1 MNDQKKIEDIL
12 HSIQELILEAQNE
25 EKLDRFETPE
35 VISFD
40 KFDQATIGNL
50 GKKENYKKIYLDKI
64 QKEIPIEVKN
74 LEINRTEN
82 NTSLKNS
89 WKDFN
94 FQKCQEK
101 PQRQT
106 LEEINKESDQI
117 EKIFKDSLNFW
128 IKKNLPNLIKEETAL
143 HTKKI
148 LEEKLK

>member
-12 HSIQELILEAQNE
+12 HSIQELILEAQKE

-35 VISFD
+35 VINFD

-50 GKKENYKKIYLDKI
+50 EKKENYKKIYLDRV
-64 QKEIPIEVKN
+64 QKEVASEVKS
-74 LEINRTEN
+74 LEINPKEN

-89 WKDFN
+89 WKGFN

-101 PQRQT
+101 PQRKI
-106 LEEINKESDQI
+106 LEEINTESDQI
-117 EKIFKDSLNFW
+117 EKMFKDSLNFW
-128 IKKNLPNLIKEETAL
+128 IKKNLPDLIKEETAL
-143 HTKKI
+143 YTKKI

>member
-25 EKLDRFETPE
+25 EKLDRLETSE
-35 VISFD
+35 IINLD

-50 GKKENYKKIYLDKI
+50 GKKENYKKLYLDEI
-64 QKEIPIEVKN
+64 QKKIPIKQKN
-74 LEINRTEN
+74 LEINPIEN

-89 WKDFN
+89 WKGFN

-101 PQRQT
+101 PQRQI
-106 LEEINKESDQI
+106 LEDINKESDQI
-117 EKIFKDSLNFW
+117 DEIFKDSLNFW
-128 IKKNLPNLIKEETAL
+128 IKKNLPDLIKEETAL
-143 HTKKI
+143 YTKKI

>member
-25 EKLDRFETPE
+25 EKLDRLETPE
-35 VISFD
+35 VINLD
-40 KFDQATIGNL
+40 KFNQATIGNL
-50 GKKENYKKIYLDKI
+50 GKKENYKEINLNKI
-64 QKEIPIEVKN
+64 QKEIPIDVKN

-89 WKDFN
+89 WKGFN
-94 FQKCQEK
+94 FQKCQKK
-101 PQRQT
+101 PQRQI
-106 LEEINKESDQI
+106 LEEIYKENDQI

-128 IKKNLPNLIKEETAL
+128 IKKNLPELIKEETAL

>member
-1 MNDQKKIEDIL
+1 MNDQKKIKDIL

-25 EKLDRFETPE
+25 EKLDRLETPE
-35 VISFD
+35 VINLD
-40 KFDQATIGNL
+40 KFNQAKIGNL

-89 WKDFN
+89 WKGFN

-101 PQRQT
+101 PQRKI
-106 LEEINKESDQI
+106 LENIKKESDQI

-128 IKKNLPNLIKEETAL
+128 IKKNLPDLIKEETAL

-148 LEEKLK
+148 LERKLK

>member
-25 EKLDRFETPE
+25 EKLDRLETSE
-35 VISFD
+35 VINLD

-50 GKKENYKKIYLDKI
+50 EKKENYKKRYLDKI
-64 QKEIPIEVKN
+64 QKEIPTEVKN
-74 LEINRTEN
+74 FEINPTEN
-82 NTSLKNS
+82 NNSLKNS
-89 WKDFN
+89 WKNFN

-101 PQRQT
+101 PQRQI
-106 LEEINKESDQI
+106 LEEIKKESDQI

-128 IKKNLPNLIKEETAL
+128 IKKNLPDLIKEETAL

>member
-1 MNDQKKIEDIL
+1 MNDQKKIKDIL

-25 EKLDRFETPE
+25 EKLDRLETSE
-35 VISFD
+35 VINLN
-40 KFDQATIGNL
+40 KLDQATIGNL
-50 GKKENYKKIYLDKI
+50 GKKEKYKKIYLDKI

-74 LEINRTEN
+74 LEINSTEN

-89 WKDFN
+89 WKGFN

-101 PQRQT
+101 PQRKI
-106 LEEINKESDQI
+106 LENIKKESDQI

-128 IKKNLPNLIKEETAL
+128 IKKNLPDLIKEETAL

>member
-25 EKLDRFETPE
+25 EKLDKLETPE
-35 VISFD
+35 VINLD
-40 KFDQATIGNL
+40 KFDQATIRNLEEKKGNN
-50 GKKENYKKIYLDKI
+50 KIYSDTIQKKITI
-64 QKEIPIEVKN
+64 GVKN
-74 LEINRTEN
+74 LQINSTKI

-89 WKDFN
+89 WKGFN

-101 PQRQT
+101 PQRQI
-106 LEEINKESDQI
+106 LEDINKESDQI
-117 EKIFKDSLNFW
+117 DEIFKDSLNFW
-128 IKKNLPNLIKEETAL
+128 IKKNLPDLIKEETAL

>member
-25 EKLDRFETPE
+25 EKLNRLETPE
-35 VISFD
+35 VINLD
-40 KFDQATIGNL
+40 KFNQAKIGNL

-89 WKDFN
+89 WKGLN

-101 PQRQT
+101 TQRQI

-128 IKKNLPNLIKEETAL
+128 IKKNLPDLIKEETAL

>member
-1 MNDQKKIEDIL
+1 MNDQKKIKDIL

-25 EKLDRFETPE
+25 EKLDRLETSE
-35 VISFD
+35 VINLN
-40 KFDQATIGNL
+40 KLDQATIGNL
-50 GKKENYKKIYLDKI
+50 GKKEKYKKIYLDKI

-106 LEEINKESDQI
+106 LEEINKEGDQI

-148 LEEKLK
+148 LERKLK

>member
-25 EKLDRFETPE
+25 EKLDRLETSE
-35 VISFD
+35 VINLD

-50 GKKENYKKIYLDKI
+50 EKKENYKKRYLDKI
-64 QKEIPIEVKN
+64 QKEIPTEVKN
-74 LEINRTEN
+74 FEINPTEN
-82 NTSLKNS
+82 NNSLKNS
-89 WKDFN
+89 WKNFN

-101 PQRQT
+101 PQRQI
-106 LEEINKESDQI
+106 LEEIKKESDQI

-128 IKKNLPNLIKEETAL
+128 IKKNLPDLIKEETAL

-148 LEEKLK
+148 LEGKLK

>member
-25 EKLDRFETPE
+25 EKLDRLETPE
-35 VISFD
+35 VINLD
-40 KFDQATIGNL
+40 KFNQAKIGNL
-50 GKKENYKKIYLDKI
+50 GKKENYKEINLNKI
-64 QKEIPIEVKN
+64 QKEIPIDVKN

-101 PQRQT
+101 TQRQI

-117 EKIFKDSLNFW
+117 EKIFKDLLNFW

>member
-25 EKLDRFETPE
+25 EKLDRLETSE
-35 VISFD
+35 IINLD

-50 GKKENYKKIYLDKI
+50 GKKENYKKKYLDKI
-64 QKEIPIEVKN
+64 QKEVPTDVKN
-74 LEINRTEN
+74 FEINPTEN
-82 NTSLKNS
+82 NNSLKNS
-89 WKDFN
+89 WKNFN

-101 PQRQT
+101 PQRQI
-106 LEEINKESDQI
+106 LEEIKKESDQI
-117 EKIFKDSLNFW
+117 ERIFKDSLNFW
-128 IKKNLPNLIKEETAL
+128 IKKNLPDLIKEETAL

>member
-25 EKLDRFETPE
+25 EKLDRLETPQ
-35 VISFD
+35 VINLD

-50 GKKENYKKIYLDKI
+50 GKKENYKKLYLDEI
-64 QKEIPIEVKN
+64 QKKIPIKQKN
-74 LEINRTEN
+74 LEINPIEN

-89 WKDFN
+89 WKGLN

-101 PQRQT
+101 PQRQV
-106 LEEINKESDQI
+106 LEEIKIESDEI
-117 EKIFKDSLNFW
+117 EKIFVNSLNFW
-128 IKKNLPNLIKEETAL
+128 IKKNLPDIIKEATAL

-148 LEEKLK
+148 LEEKLE

>member
-25 EKLDRFETPE
+25 EKLDKLETPE
-35 VISFD
+35 VINLD
-40 KFDQATIGNL
+40 KFDQTTIGNL
-50 GKKENYKKIYLDKI
+50 EQIKGNNKIFSDRI
-64 QKEIPIEVKN
+64 QKEITSGVKN
-74 LEINRTEN
+74 LQINSTKN

-89 WKDFN
+89 WKGFN
-94 FQKCQEK
+94 FQKCQKK
-101 PQRQT
+101 PQRQI
-106 LEEINKESDQI
+106 LEEIYKENDQI

>member
-1 MNDQKKIEDIL
+1 MN
-12 HSIQELILEAQNE
+12 
-25 EKLDRFETPE
+25 KL
-35 VISFD
+35 
-40 KFDQATIGNL
+40 DQATIGNL

-74 LEINRTEN
+74 LEINSTEN

-101 PQRQT
+101 PQRKI
-106 LEEINKESDQI
+106 LENIKKESDQI

-128 IKKNLPNLIKEETAL
+128 IKKNLPELIKEETAL

-148 LEEKLK
+148 LKEKLK

>member
-25 EKLDRFETPE
+25 EKLDRLETPQ
-35 VISFD
+35 VINLD

-50 GKKENYKKIYLDKI
+50 GKKENYKKLYLDEI
-64 QKEIPIEVKN
+64 QKKIPIKQKN
-74 LEINRTEN
+74 LEINPIEN

-89 WKDFN
+89 WKGLN
-94 FQKCQEK
+94 FEKCQEN
-101 PQRQT
+101 PQRQV
-106 LEEINKESDQI
+106 LNEIKKENGQI

-128 IKKNLPNLIKEETAL
+128 IKKNLPDLIKEETAL